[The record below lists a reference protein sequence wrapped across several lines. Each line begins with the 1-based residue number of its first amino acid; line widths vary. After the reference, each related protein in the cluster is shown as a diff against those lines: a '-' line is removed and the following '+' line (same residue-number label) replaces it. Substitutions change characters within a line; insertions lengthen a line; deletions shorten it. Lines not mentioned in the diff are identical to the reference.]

1 MAQDLQ
7 VITDKTLILSSTHG
21 GKRLRLHVSRSY
33 FAKIKIEI
41 MKFCKECFSFQY
53 RNKKKL
59 EYIKHFCFYVIQWE
73 YAREIINQYTFLHF
87 NFTFVHGKKRFYDI
101 YWLLSNIQSLQH
113 LNKRHFIYYVLELI
127 LFHQIVFFLLTQHL
141 KILAMMC
148 KNIVPVQRKL
158 RTETLIYKNYLI
170 IMQQFVTSPQVS
182 LTVPSSRLHL
192 CFLLHV
198 TGSVMMEGKGDLC
211 LKMA

>member
-1 MAQDLQ
+1 
-7 VITDKTLILSSTHG
+7 
-21 GKRLRLHVSRSY
+21 
-33 FAKIKIEI
+33 

-59 EYIKHFCFYVIQWE
+59 EYIKHCCFYVIQWE

-141 KILAMMC
+141 HSGNDVQKYCSCATEASNGDTHLQELPDHHAAVC
-148 KNIVPVQRKL
+148 NITSSLVDCSQQQTPSLFLTTCNRVGHDGRKRRAL
-158 RTETLIYKNYLI
+158 SEDGLNTRSKRVRRSTTDSDDVVDFSPISYDPAFN
-170 IMQQFVTSPQVS
+170 TSFIPPVS
-182 LTVPSSRLHL
+182 L
-192 CFLLHV
+192 
-198 TGSVMMEGKGDLC
+198 
-211 LKMA
+211 